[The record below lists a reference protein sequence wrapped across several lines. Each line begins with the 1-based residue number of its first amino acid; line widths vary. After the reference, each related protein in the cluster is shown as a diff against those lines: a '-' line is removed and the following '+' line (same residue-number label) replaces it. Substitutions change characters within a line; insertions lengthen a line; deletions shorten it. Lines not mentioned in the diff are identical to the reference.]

1 MKLKINIKKNVFE
14 NYDKILKTMKITIV
28 ILFICTFNL
37 VAGNVHSQN
46 EKLSL
51 KVTNT
56 TIESAIAKIEKENG
70 YVFIYNEDVVPELKK
85 QTSLQAQSEDIGNVL
100 DRLFNGT
107 DLAYNISGKQV
118 VVYKK
123 DNTEKEPT
131 TIPSVIHSEQQN
143 QQTGKTITGKVVD
156 VNGEP
161 IIGATIIVQGDATK
175 GTVTDIDGNYTL
187 TNVPDNATL
196 NITYVGMQPQT
207 IALGGRAT
215 INITLVE
222 DMELLDEVVVVGYGT
237 QLKSTVTGSIKLL
250 YGEKLSSQASINTSA
265 ALMGKIPGV
274 QIIQNSGQPGENTG
288 TIRIRGIGTLG
299 DSSPLVL
306 IDGVPG
312 NINNVPSLDIE
323 NITVLKDA
331 ASAAVYGSRAAN
343 GVILVTTKRGKVGK
357 PRISY
362 QTFVSLQS
370 PTNQPEFVDGATFM
384 TLQNLG
390 LTNVGSSPVWSDNYI
405 NDWKENHNTDPD
417 NYPNTNWVN
426 EAFSKQGIQQRH
438 ALSISGG
445 TNWINYLSSLS
456 FDDEQSS
463 IPNYGF
469 KRYSFRINSDVQAT
483 NELNFNMDVNISRL
497 EQTNPSQGIS
507 RIITDIYRIPA
518 VYTSKY
524 SHGGWGP
531 AFNLNNPV
539 AYIHDGGLITGT
551 TTNYQMR
558 LGGTF
563 EPKEGLTFSLF
574 YSPVQMTT
582 LNKRMIK
589 QYEITDENGEIT
601 QMMPERNGLTQEYS
615 SILNH
620 NVNAVSNYKV
630 DTEKHQFSAMAG
642 YEFISSSINGFSA
655 SRNDFQIQDLE
666 ELNAGS
672 VSNQLNSGSASEWSL
687 LSFFTRLNYGYQRK
701 YLIEGNLRYDGS
713 SRFEDDKKWSLF
725 PSFSMGWVVSEEN
738 FMKDMVF
745 LNLFKIRG
753 SWGIL
758 GNQEIGNYPFVA
770 TMNLDQGYL
779 FGSNPVSGAA
789 QTSLSNPNIT
799 WERTEN
805 SNIGV
810 DLSLLNNRLNF
821 TYDYYIR
828 NTSGILLRLPVPLII
843 GLTAPYQNA
852 GEVRNAGSEF
862 EISFQNSTTGG
873 LSYSSSFNISYVKNR
888 IINLVG
894 SGPFISG
901 SRIDKEGYPINS
913 LFGYRSLGLFQ
924 SVAEIENHAQ
934 QIGQIAPGDIKY
946 EDINNDGVINAD
958 DRTIIGDPFPALNYG
973 LDLTLGFKGFDLS
986 VFFQG
991 VGKRDVLL
999 TDYAAWP
1006 LYNGS
1011 NIRKWQ
1017 AKDYWT
1023 TERPNAS
1030 MPRLTAGT
1038 SHNNFEVSDF
1048 WVYNASYIRLRNI
1061 QIGYTIPEE
1070 YASKFKLTSLRL
1082 FLIGENI
1089 FTLSKMPDGVDP
1101 NVPNGSTFFPIS
1113 KLYGFGININL

>member
-1 MKLKINIKKNVFE
+1 MKIIPLISNKFVKNNTLKELFRVMRITLILLFVLSFQLLAENVNGQDAIVKLETNEVSVKQLINEIENQTDYLVVFSNREVNTSRIVNLKSNAGKVSEYLNEAFEDTDIGYDFE
-14 NYDKILKTMKITIV
+14 NNYIIL
-28 ILFICTFNL
+28 
-37 VAGNVHSQN
+37 A
-46 EKLSL
+46 
-51 KVTNT
+51 
-56 TIESAIAKIEKENG
+56 
-70 YVFIYNEDVVPELKK
+70 
-85 QTSLQAQSEDIGNVL
+85 
-100 DRLFNGT
+100 
-107 DLAYNISGKQV
+107 
-118 VVYKK
+118 KK
-123 DNTEKEPT
+123 DSEHKALEILSAKE
-131 TIPSVIHSEQQN
+131 VH
-143 QQTGKTITGKVVD
+143 QTGKTVTGKVVD
-156 VNGEP
+156 ANGNP
-161 IIGATIIVQGDATK
+161 VIGATIVVQGDATK
-175 GTVTDIDGNYTL
+175 GTVTDVDGNYAL
-187 TNVPDNATL
+187 TNVPENAIL
-196 NITYVGMQPQT
+196 DFRYVGMQSQSIST
-207 IALGGRAT
+207 SGRT
-215 INITLVE
+215 SVNVTLFE
-222 DMELLDEVVVVGYGT
+222 DIELLDEVVVVGYGT

-250 YGEKLSSQASINTSA
+250 DGEGLSSQASINTSA
-265 ALMGKIPGV
+265 SLMGKVPGV
-274 QIIQNSGQPGENTG
+274 QVIQDSGQPGANTG

-299 DSSPLVL
+299 DSSPLIL

-312 NINNVPSLDIE
+312 NINNVPSVDIDK
-323 NITVLKDA
+323 ITVLKDA

-343 GVILVTTKRGKVGK
+343 GVILVTTKRGEVGK

-362 QTFVSLQS
+362 QTFVGLQS
-370 PTNQPEFVDGATFM
+370 PTNQPEFVDGETFM
-384 TLQNLG
+384 ILQNLG
-390 LTNVGSSPVWSDNYI
+390 LTNVGASPVWSDNYI
-405 NDWKENHNTDPD
+405 KEWKENHNTDPD

-445 TNWINYLSSLS
+445 ADWINYLSSLS

-469 KRYSFRINSDVQAT
+469 KRYSLRINSDVQVT
-483 NELNFNMDVNISRL
+483 NELDFNFDVNITRR

-507 RIITDIYRIPA
+507 RIITDIYRVPA
-518 VYTSKY
+518 VYTSRY
-524 SHGGWGP
+524 NHGGWGP
-531 AFNLNNPV
+531 AFNLNNPI
-539 AYIHDGGLITGT
+539 AYIHDGGLSTGT
-551 TTNYQMR
+551 TTNYRIR

-563 EPKEGLTFSLF
+563 EPKKGLTFSF
-574 YSPVQMTT
+574 IYSPAQMIN
-582 LNKRMIK
+582 LKKRMIK
-589 QYEITDENGEIT
+589 QYEITDKNGET
-601 QMMPERNGLTQEYS
+601 AQMMPEKNGLSQEYS
-615 SILNH
+615 SIINH

-642 YEFISSSINGFSA
+642 YEFISSFINDFSA
-655 SRNDFQIQDLE
+655 SRTDFQIQDLE

-672 VSNQLNSGSASEWSL
+672 VSGQLNSGSASEWSL

-713 SRFEDDKKWSLF
+713 SRFEHGKKWSLF
-725 PSFSMGWVVSEEN
+725 PSFSLGWVVSEED
-738 FMKDMVF
+738 FMKGVDY
-745 LNLFKIRG
+745 LNLLKIRG

-805 SNIGV
+805 LNIGV

-828 NTSGILLRLPVPLII
+828 NTSDILLRLPIPLII

-852 GEVRNAGSEF
+852 GEVRNVGSEF
-862 EISFQNSTTGG
+862 EISFQNNTPGG
-873 LSYSSSFNISYVKNR
+873 LSYSSSFNISNVRNR

-913 LFGYRSLGLFQ
+913 LFGYHSLGLFQ
-924 SVAEIENHAQ
+924 SAAEIESHAQ
-934 QIGQIAPGDIKY
+934 QVGQIAPGDIKY
-946 EDINNDGVINAD
+946 ADLNNDGVINAD

-973 LDLTLGFKGFDLS
+973 IDLAIRYKNLDLS

-999 TDYAAWP
+999 TDYAVWP

-1017 AKDYWT
+1017 ADDYWT

-1038 SHNNFEVSDF
+1038 SHNNFEISDF
-1048 WVYNASYIRLRNI
+1048 WVYDASYIRLRNI
-1061 QIGYTIPEE
+1061 QIGYTMPKE
-1070 YASKFKLTSLRL
+1070 YASKLKLTSLRL

-1113 KLYGFGININL
+1113 KLYGLGININL